1 MCPAMKKSLCANWF
15 QRQGECQS
23 LPTKNFYSKPERMV
37 GNQAMLIHVLKHLF
51 LPLSST
57 QPMVSD
63 FFFFFLVTGLFL
75 SSTTSVW
82 NTLLHPP
89 FCSFPGSTL
98 PCPPLV
104 NLIFPSL
111 GRSSRVSYS
120 GEVWL
125 LYNPYHSARICL
137 MSFSPAR
144 L

>member
-63 FFFFFLVTGLFL
+63 FFFFSCHWAFSFLYHLCLEHSSSPTILFL
-75 SSTTSVW
+75 PRVHTA
-82 NTLLHPP
+82 L
-89 FCSFPGSTL
+89 
-98 PCPPLV
+98 PPLV

-125 LYNPYHSARICL
+125 LYNPYHSASICL